1 MAVSVFGTIASLA
14 AKDDIVNAWA
24 ETWNLPTSIDWQI
37 QSERVVDTLREP
49 RPTQVDVFIES
60 RDALILMECKF
71 TEKDGGGCSQINR
84 IRSGAHAGKHQ
95 CDGRYSLQT
104 NPTNSVSDRCALS
117 GKGIRYWELIPSVL
131 AISNDRDYDP
141 CPFRGGWFQW
151 MRNLVAAHT
160 LSSGRPVAVVVVYAD
175 GSFPIV
181 TKLKGEE
188 WQTFTSYAKGGH
200 VSLQTASYQQL
211 LALAASASGERAIAD
226 LQEWLARRVA
236 TVEQDRSV

>member
-1 MAVSVFGTIASLA
+1 
-14 AKDDIVNAWA
+14 
-24 ETWNLPTSIDWQI
+24 
-37 QSERVVDTLREP
+37 
-49 RPTQVDVFIES
+49 
-60 RDALILMECKF
+60 
-71 TEKDGGGCSQINR
+71 
-84 IRSGAHAGKHQ
+84 
-95 CDGRYSLQT
+95 
-104 NPTNSVSDRCALS
+104 
-117 GKGIRYWELIPSVL
+117 
-131 AISNDRDYDP
+131 
-141 CPFRGGWFQW
+141 
-151 MRNLVAAHT
+151 
-160 LSSGRPVAVVVVYAD
+160 VYAD